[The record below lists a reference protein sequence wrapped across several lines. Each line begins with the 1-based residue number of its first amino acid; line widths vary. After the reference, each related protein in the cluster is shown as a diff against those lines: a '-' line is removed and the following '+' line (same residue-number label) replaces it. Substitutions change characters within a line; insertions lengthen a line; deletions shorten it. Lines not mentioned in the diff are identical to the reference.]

1 MSNFQNPG
9 YIIKQRRE
17 ELGLSIRELARR
29 TGLSA
34 SFISQLERG
43 KSNVSLDSLGK
54 ISEELDYSIKDFF
67 QEPDPLKELVSN
79 DKEPC
84 PEEEYNGEYS
94 PVVRAGC
101 RSRLIFPN
109 SGVSYEM
116 LMTDLTRNMEAIYGR
131 ISPGTGNIV
140 RRLRKPTE
148 EFIFLISGS
157 LKIILKGKTHLLHP
171 GDSIYFEG
179 FDLEELSC
187 ATEDQDA
194 IWISVITPPIF

>member
-1 MSNFQNPG
+1 MTEFQNPG
-9 YIIKQRRE
+9 SIIKQRRE
-17 ELGLSIRELARR
+17 EMGLSIRELARR
-29 TGLSA
+29 TDLSA

-54 ISEELDYSIKDFF
+54 ISEGLEYSIKDFF
-67 QEPDPLKELVSN
+67 QELDPLKELISN
-79 DKEPC
+79 DVEPC
-84 PEEEYNGEYS
+84 REKEYDGEYS
-94 PVVRAGC
+94 PVVRADC
-101 RSRLIFPN
+101 RSRLVFPN

-157 LKIILKGKTHLLHP
+157 LKIILKGKIHLLYP

-187 ATEDQDA
+187 ASEDQDA